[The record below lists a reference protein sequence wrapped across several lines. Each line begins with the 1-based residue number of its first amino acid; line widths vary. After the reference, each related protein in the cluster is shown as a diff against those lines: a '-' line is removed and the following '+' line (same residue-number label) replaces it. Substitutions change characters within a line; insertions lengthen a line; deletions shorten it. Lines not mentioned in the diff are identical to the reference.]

1 MIILHKNLSI
11 GHPLIRLFGHDLKTN
26 EDDIFDIRSD
36 QYCFRKNKRVL
47 TRFLTK
53 LRVVQTQ
60 AISLM
65 KSMSKRGGS
74 DIPRL

>member
-36 QYCFRKNKRVL
+36 QYRFRKNKRVL

-60 AISLM
+60 AILFL
-65 KSMSKRGGS
+65 KSMSERGRPE
-74 DIPRL
+74 IRL